1 MHYAHISKVLSF
13 FDVAGTLPDV
23 MYTILVYLFCGSYSP
38 MIRTARMNVGRG
50 EVKRMVSASGTGI
63 NVTQYNAL
71 VNAKAPTPL

>member
-1 MHYAHISKVLSF
+1 
-13 FDVAGTLPDV
+13 
-23 MYTILVYLFCGSYSP
+23 